1 MVSVPPL
8 LMVIGSQSVIVS
20 TETTYVWPFTMVQ
33 GKVGTGIGPDPKMLS
48 PMISPIIFSID

>member
-1 MVSVPPL
+1 L

-33 GKVGTGIGPDPKMLS
+33 GKVGTGAGPDPKMLS